1 MLVNYSHF
9 QNYIL
14 RTPKNPLKF
23 GFSLLLK
30 NKFPMSRIIED
41 TSLMETLY
49 LASPELTKAL
59 KNYKKLEGNK
69 KSKLDQTV
77 LKYLVRSASRCTPF
91 GLFSGCAIGT
101 FDTNTHI
108 GNIKEVSRYTSLDM
122 DVLIEISKKLM
133 SVHKI
138 KESTN
143 FLPNTSLYKI
153 GCNYRYIESN
163 ILNKSRTYTLE
174 NVSQTNYL
182 EKVFDF
188 SFDGKKIFEIVY
200 FLYKTSMKQEDNLT
214 TDEISDFVD
223 ELILNQLLIPEIS
236 PSITGRDYLDKL
248 IAHTKSTIPTHSY
261 NKLLT
266 DIYIGLKELDFN
278 ILNSV
283 DKYEKIINEIN
294 NFSLSKSDTHLFQT
308 DYIQNF
314 EYNTLTNAIP
324 AKALKAMEVLH
335 KISTNNP
342 RIYLEEFKRHFIQK
356 YGCREVPLASVFD
369 KEIGIEIYGE
379 NNYNEFDLIPDL
391 QLGISMDSDPKVVN
405 KDILRFFQL
414 KYAQVLNND
423 LKVMEITDSDL
434 SILPEQEDKSF
445 SNTFSALI
453 EVYNND
459 DKKLIFLSSA
469 GGSTAINLI
478 ARFSQQSSDVA
489 TLMQQII
496 EKENTYNTDS
506 FLAEICHF
514 PDNRTGN
521 ILKSKVNRPFEIVY
535 LSNSEKPIK
544 NQIFINDLFITVQ
557 DNNIKLRSKRLNK
570 QIIPILSN
578 AHNFYDN
585 SLPIYKFLCE
595 LQFQHKKET
604 VAFQWPK
611 HFSNFKFLPRIQYKD
626 FILSKAK
633 WNIMYTEIANL
644 TNLNNWRVKRGIPQF
659 IQIVEHDNHL
669 LLNLENLDCVEIL
682 KKQCKKNKEIMVLE
696 FLFSPNKGLKIN
708 NDFYAN
714 EFILFYYK
722 NSDEAA

>member
-1 MLVNYSHF
+1 MNYSHF

-23 GFSLLLK
+23 GFSLLQKKL
-30 NKFPMSRIIED
+30 FPMNRIIED
-41 TSLMETLY
+41 ASLMETLY
-49 LASPELTKAL
+49 LASPELAKHL
-59 KNYKKLEGNK
+59 KKYQKLEANK

-101 FDTNTHI
+101 FGSNTQVR
-108 GNIKEVSRYTSLDM
+108 NIKDVCRYTSLDM

-133 SVHKI
+133 SVHRI

-143 FLPNTSLYKI
+143 FSPNTSLYKI
-153 GCNYRYIESN
+153 DCNYRYIESN
-163 ILNKSRTYTLE
+163 ILNKSRSYTLE
-174 NVSQTNYL
+174 NVSQTYYL

-188 SFDGKKIFEIVY
+188 SSGGKKLFEIIDY
-200 FLYKTSMKQEDNLT
+200 LHQISINQDDELT

-223 ELILNQLLIPEIS
+223 ELILNQLLIPEIL
-236 PSITGRDYLDKL
+236 PSITGKDFLDKL
-248 IAHTKSTIPTHSY
+248 IVHTKSTIPTHSY

-266 DIYIGLKELDFN
+266 NIYSGLKELDFN

-283 DKYEKIINEIN
+283 DKYKKIRNEIN
-294 NFSLSKSDTHLFQT
+294 NFNLSKSETHLFQT

-314 EYNTLTNAIP
+314 KYNTLKDAIPVKVLNAI
-324 AKALKAMEVLH
+324 EVLG
-335 KISTNNP
+335 KVSTNNP
-342 RIYLEEFKRHFIQK
+342 RIYLEEFKRHFIQR
-356 YGCREVPLASVFD
+356 YGCMEVPLASVFD

-379 NNYNEFDLIPDL
+379 NNYNEFDVIPDL
-391 QLGISMDSDPKVVN
+391 QLGISMDSVPEVVN

-414 KYAQVLNND
+414 KYEQVLSNN
-423 LKVMEITDSDL
+423 LKILELTDSDL
-434 SILPEQEDKSF
+434 ENLPNQEHKSL

-453 EVYNND
+453 EVYNHD
-459 DKKLIFLSSA
+459 DNELIFLSSA
-469 GGSTAINLI
+469 GGSTALNLI
-478 ARFSQQSSDVA
+478 ARFSQQSSDIA
-489 TLMQQII
+489 TLIQQII
-496 EKENTYNTDS
+496 KKENTYNTDS

-544 NQIFINDLFITVQ
+544 SQIFISDLYITIQ
-557 DNNIKLRSKRLNK
+557 GNSIKLRSKKLNK

-578 AHNFYDN
+578 AHNFYDD

-604 VAFQWPK
+604 IALQWPK
-611 HFSNFKFLPRIQYKD
+611 HFSNFKFLPRVQYKD
-626 FILSKAK
+626 VILSKAQ
-633 WNIMYTEIANL
+633 WNIMHTEIADL
-644 TNLNNWRVKRGIPQF
+644 TNLNKWRVKRSIPQF

-669 LLNLENLDCVEIL
+669 LLNLENSDCVEIL
-682 KKQCKKNKEIMVLE
+682 KKQCKKNKEMTALE

-714 EFILFYYK
+714 EFVLFYYK
-722 NSDEAA
+722 NSNEAA